1 MRFVQ
6 INRKGLKG
14 MVYRPSK
21 ISQTTCLMFFCERR
35 SGGRPHLQTLGW
47 YFSARNEQNQ
57 ILPRLSDLI
66 WTIFCI
72 QISFSDAILFGEWLG
87 RKKFS
92 SVRQM
97 SRKLLSFNPS
107 QRMLDEA
114 GSHVSDHP
122 MRDARVLSQQ
132 YIRSLMSDCSNLT
145 KQDLSKMLD
154 L

>member
-1 MRFVQ
+1 MEKMFETCWDRKYFVFSSEISLNYLNLCRSC
-6 INRKGLKG
+6 INSWWIWSKRLANECRHSLNMLGSYDSSLL
-14 MVYRPSK
+14 PSN
-21 ISQTTCLMFFCERR
+21 
-35 SGGRPHLQTLGW
+35 W
-47 YFSARNEQNQ
+47 
-57 ILPRLSDLI
+57 
-66 WTIFCI
+66 